1 MCTQVL
7 AALRPLLPRLYSI
20 SSSQLEHPMRV
31 QVTVAVVRYASL
43 NRQRMGV
50 TSTYLAERLQVSE
63 GGGPPLMK
71 TQEPSLYAHEGSL
84 HPGSFFK

>member
-1 MCTQVL
+1 
-7 AALRPLLPRLYSI
+7 
-20 SSSQLEHPMRV
+20 MRV

-63 GGGPPLMK
+63 GGGPPLM
-71 TQEPSLYAHEGSL
+71 
-84 HPGSFFK
+84 